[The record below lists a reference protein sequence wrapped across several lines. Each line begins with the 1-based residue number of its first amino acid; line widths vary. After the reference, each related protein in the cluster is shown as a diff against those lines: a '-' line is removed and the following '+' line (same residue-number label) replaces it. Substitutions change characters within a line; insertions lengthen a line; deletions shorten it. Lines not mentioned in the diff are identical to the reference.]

1 VKFERILD
9 ENLFLSKNRTVPTS
23 IGEMSF
29 LCKPST
35 KSLMFGLLSAPG
47 VLQANPENA
56 EALKFFETKIRPVFA
71 ESCYDCHGP
80 DKQKGGLRMDNLGYL
95 LQGGEGG
102 PALVPGDAMAS
113 HIYKAVT
120 YEDKDLQMPPKDKKL
135 PDSQIEDIRKWI
147 DMGAPWPKAEIVQ
160 PKKPGEFTEEEKGW
174 WAFQPLKKVTPPAIA
189 DARVANPIDNFI
201 AASLKEKGLSQAPQA
216 SRVELVRRLYYN
228 LHGLPP
234 TPEQVKAFVE
244 DKRPDAYEL
253 LVDELLASPRY
264 GIRWGQ
270 HWLDLA
276 RYAESDGYRED
287 AFRPHAWPYRDYVIK
302 SFNDDKPYDQFVREQ
317 LAGDEINPDDPNVL
331 IGTAFLR
338 HGIYEWNQR
347 DAEGQRELMVNEM
360 TDVTGELFLGLSFA
374 CARCHDHKFDP
385 ILQKDYY
392 RLKSF
397 FTGVQW
403 REDVPLATPEQKAE
417 HAAQMKAWEESSK
430 EAREAYEAILQPDL
444 DNSRRRATEMFPPE
458 VKAMVAKPDD
468 QRAPYEKLINY
479 LVERQVMVE
488 HNRVRAKVKEK
499 GGPVVE
505 AMKPFEASRPKPLPY
520 AFVATDV
527 GVEAPPTV
535 LKSRRGDTD
544 VKPGFLSIL
553 SPDEIE
559 VKALPERNSS
569 GRRTALANW
578 ITDPTNPLSTRVIV
592 NRIWQFHFGRALAEN
607 TSDFGKLGTPP
618 SHPELL
624 DWLTGEF
631 LANGWSFKKLHR
643 KILTSEAYR
652 QSSLVQPTDLTNKV
666 DPANKLLWRMNPL
679 RLDAEQTRDTLLMM
693 SGELKDTN
701 SGPSVDTNEPVRA
714 VFTRKRRN
722 SPDEFMTRFDASP
735 GFFSMAKR
743 ETTTTALQS
752 LVMINGEWPLQR
764 SRMMAAKVLKEA
776 NNDEKA
782 AVAEALRLAYSREGT
797 SEELAGALKFLKHQQ
812 QVIEKEKA
820 AEPAPEKVD
829 PVVDAAPH
837 YKNHFLSSPKAVAFK
852 PGTAFERM
860 RVAGTP
866 ENSEFTVEAVINVDS
881 VYPDSAVRTIVSRW
895 NGDMAT
901 KGWSMG
907 LTGKSSRYKPN
918 HLVVEIIGDDF
929 QGSHVREVV
938 PSTIMV
944 TDKTPHYIAA
954 VVSNKPVDG
963 KSFGGSIT
971 FHALNLADPK
981 AKLVSVTVPHGIG
994 NGYVNPER
1002 KLIIGGRDASG
1013 QHLWSGSVAS
1023 LSISNGL
1030 LDVSQLAVSKP
1041 MTPAARLFEMNATTL
1056 TDTYKPTFYWEKS
1069 NGVPASK
1076 VTNSPKLEAFGDLF
1090 HTLINSNEFFYLP

>member
-1 VKFERILD
+1 M
-9 ENLFLSKNRTVPTS
+9 P
-23 IGEMSF
+23 F

-35 KSLMFGLLSAPG
+35 KFLLLGLLSAPG
-47 VLQANPENA
+47 MLHATAENA

-71 ESCYDCHGP
+71 GNCYDCHGEE
-80 DKQKGGLRMDNLGYL
+80 KQKGGLRMDNLGYI

-102 PALVPGDAMAS
+102 PAVVPGDAMAS
-113 HIYKAVT
+113 HLYKAVT

-160 PKKPGEFTEEEKGW
+160 AKKPGEFTEEEKGW
-174 WAFQPLKKVTPPAIA
+174 WAFQPLKKVTPPAVG

-201 AASLKEKGLSQAPQA
+201 ATGLKEKGLSQAPQA
-216 SRVELVRRLYYN
+216 SRTEMVRRLYYN

-234 TPEQVKAFVE
+234 TPAQVQAFLD
-244 DKRPDAYEL
+244 DKRPDAYER

-287 AFRPHAWPYRDYVIK
+287 AYRPNAWPYRDYVIK
-302 SFNDDKPYDQFVREQ
+302 SFNDDKPYNQFVREQ

-403 REDVPLATPEQKAE
+403 REDVALATPEQKAA
-417 HAAQMKAWEESSK
+417 HAEQMKAWEESSK
-430 EAREAYEAILQPDL
+430 EAREAYEALIQPAL
-444 DNSRRRATEMFPPE
+444 DNARRKATEMFPEE

-468 QRAPYEKLINY
+468 QRTPYEKQINY
-479 LVERQVMVE
+479 LVERQVMVDQ
-488 HNRVRAKVKEK
+488 NKTLAKLKQK
-499 GGPVVE
+499 ADPVIE
-505 AMKPFEASRPKPLPY
+505 AMKPFEETKPKPLPY

-527 GVEAPPTV
+527 GTTAPPTV

-544 VKPGFLSIL
+544 VKPGFLTIL
-553 SPDEIE
+553 KPDELD
-559 VKALPERNSS
+559 VKPLAERNSS
-569 GRRTALANW
+569 GRRTALADW

-592 NRIWQFHFGRALAEN
+592 NRVWQFHFGRALAEN
-607 TSDFGKLGTPP
+607 TSDFGRLGTPP
-618 SHPELL
+618 SNPELL

-643 KILTSEAYR
+643 LILTSETYR
-652 QSSLVQPTDLTNKV
+652 QSSLVQPTDLTNQV
-666 DPANKLLWRMNPL
+666 DPSNKLLWRMNPL

-693 SGELKDTN
+693 SGELKDQI
-701 SGPSVDTNEPVRA
+701 SGPGVDASEPVRSI
-714 VFTRKRRN
+714 FTRKRRN
-722 SPDEFMTRFDASP
+722 SPDEFMTRFDAAP

-764 SRMMAAKVLKEA
+764 ARVMAAKVLKDA

-782 AVAEALRLAYSREGT
+782 AAAEAIRLAYSRPGT
-797 SEELAGALKFLKHQQ
+797 KAEVDGVLKFLKHQQ
-812 QVIEKEKA
+812 SVISKDRPVEA
-820 AEPAPEKVD
+820 APEVTN
-829 PVVDAAPH
+829 PVVDAAALFN
-837 YKNHFLSSPKAVAFK
+837 KHFLAPSKAITFR
-852 PGTAFERM
+852 PGTTFEKV
-860 RVAGTP
+860 RVASAPETP
-866 ENSEFTVEAVINVDS
+866 EFTVEAVVNVDS
-881 VYPDSAVRTIVSRW
+881 VFPDASVRTIASRW
-895 NGDMAT
+895 NGDLAT
-901 KGWSMG
+901 KGWSLG
-907 LTGKSSRYKPN
+907 LTGKTSRHKPN
-918 HLVVEIIGDDF
+918 HLVFEITGDDF
-929 QGSHVREVV
+929 QGSLVREVV
-938 PSTIMV
+938 PSTIFV
-944 TDKTPHYIAA
+944 PDHTPFYIAA
-954 VVSNKPVDG
+954 VVSNRPVEG
-963 KSFGGSIT
+963 KTFGGSIT

-1002 KLIIGGRDASG
+1002 KLIIGGRDTTER
-1013 QHLWSGSVAS
+1013 HLWSGGMASVS
-1023 LSISNGL
+1023 VTNKL
-1030 LDVSQLAVSKP
+1030 LDVTQLAASKP
-1041 MTPAARLFEMNATTL
+1041 MNAPERLFELNADTL
-1056 TDTYKPTFYWEKS
+1056 TDTYKPTFSWEKS
-1069 NGVPASK
+1069 SGVPSSK
-1076 VTNSPKLEAFGDLF
+1076 TRSSPKLEALADLF